1 MVEIGSVEPELM
13 YKKLGFTVID
23 EKRSDYY
30 EEQFSRS
37 GIMRLQII
45 L

>member
-1 MVEIGSVEPELM
+1 MELI

-30 EEQFSRS
+30 EEQFGRA
-37 GIMRLQII
+37 GLMRLQII